1 MYHFSRTT
9 GSGSCIHDQLPD
21 LMIQDCKGQA
31 FLSLL
36 LSPES
41 ADWHGSYH
49 EDFNAR
55 VRSVF
60 KLFKQ

>member
-21 LMIQDCKGQA
+21 LMIQDCKGQG
-31 FLSLL
+31 F

-49 EDFNAR
+49 EDFYAR